1 MLLCLLSM
9 LILQNPV
16 IQLEILGLYT
26 RKDEL
31 RLWCFQIRQKKSMI
45 HSLDIGGQIFYHIH
59 TSCDKHCVAML
70 HYKYKLRVK
79 SKDSERSHGN
89 PTNTMYVTF
98 HTVNFNTANKLFT
111 LNLTYNATPC
121 HIVYDCGKKVGNLR
135 SNNYHIVLAWS
146 HF

>member
-1 MLLCLLSM
+1 ML
-9 LILQNPV
+9 
-16 IQLEILGLYT
+16 E
-26 RKDEL
+26 
-31 RLWCFQIRQKKSMI
+31 

-59 TSCDKHCVAML
+59 TSCDKHCVATL

-121 HIVYDCGKKVGNLR
+121 HIVYDCGKKVGHLR
-135 SNNYHIVLAWS
+135 SNNYHILYWYDDVHRILQCGRKSWIEFYILINVIKGFF
-146 HF
+146 HIL